1 MADPPPAAPTAAAAP
16 VPVIIDTD
24 PGVDDALAI
33 LMALA
38 HPGFN
43 IIGITTTGG
52 NVPLARA
59 TRNALALL
67 EYAGRGDIPVHRG
80 AARPLAVSPAAGRY
94 PYAREVHSAAG
105 LTHPLPKP
113 TLAPADTP
121 AVPFLDE
128 TLTAMPGAVTIIAL
142 GPLTNLA
149 RLLRRRPAAL
159 SAAARIIIMGGAVN
173 TPGNITPHAE
183 FNFYSDPTAARLV
196 IESGIPITLIDL
208 AACRQ
213 VYFTRAESDRI
224 IPASDHTVPA
234 GDSIIPASRLG
245 QLAARLL
252 AGWFRKDPTRRRFH
266 LYDPLAVI
274 AAADPSPLSL
284 HPATI
289 AVDAPSVVDTPAAVD
304 DAGASADAALW
315 GRCRITNPTAG
326 PISIAAPDQVDAP
339 AALDAIRRLLSW
351 TDATAPCRKDS
362 SDA

>member
-1 MADPPPAAPTAAAAP
+1 MTPTAMADPPPAAAAP

-80 AARPLAVSPAAGRY
+80 AARPLAGSRTGRY

-113 TLAPADTP
+113 TLAAADTP
-121 AVPFLDE
+121 AVPFLAE

-159 SAAARIIIMGGAVN
+159 RAAARIIIMGGALD

-183 FNFYSDPTAARLV
+183 FNFYSDPAAARVVL
-196 IESGIPITLIDL
+196 ESGIPATLIDL

-213 VYFTRAESDRI
+213 VYFARAESDRI
-224 IPASDHTVPA
+224 AA
-234 GDSIIPASRLG
+234 GSRLG

-252 AGWFRKDPTRRRFH
+252 DGWFRKDPARQRFH

-274 AAADPSPLSL
+274 AAVDPSILSL

-289 AVDAPSVVDTPAAVD
+289 AVDD
-304 DAGASADAALW
+304 ASADAALW
-315 GRCRITNPTAG
+315 GRCRILNPAAG
-326 PISIAAPDQVDAP
+326 PVAIAAPEEMDAP

-351 TDATAPCRKDS
+351 TDTSAAACRDEIRRKDS

>member
-1 MADPPPAAPTAAAAP
+1 MADPPPAAPASAP

-80 AARPLAVSPAAGRY
+80 AARPLAVSPSPGRY

-113 TLAPADTP
+113 TLTPADAP
-121 AVPFLDE
+121 AVPFLDQ

-159 SAAARIIIMGGAVN
+159 SAAARIIVMGGAVN

-224 IPASDHTVPA
+224 V
-234 GDSIIPASRLG
+234 PASRLG

-252 AGWFRKDPTRRRFH
+252 AGWFRKDPTRQRFH

-274 AAADPSPLSL
+274 AAVDPSPLSL

-289 AVDAPSVVDTPAAVD
+289 AVDAPSVVDAPAA
-304 DAGASADAALW
+304 AGAAADAALW

-326 PISIAAPDQVDAP
+326 PIAIAAPDQMDAP
-339 AALDAIRRLLSW
+339 AALEAIRRLLSW
-351 TDATAPCRKDS
+351 TPAAAIRPEI
-362 SDA
+362 

>member
-1 MADPPPAAPTAAAAP
+1 MADLPPAVPAPAP
-16 VPVIIDTD
+16 IPVIIDTD

-80 AARPLAVSPAAGRY
+80 AARPLAVSPYAGRY

-105 LTHPLPKP
+105 LTYPLPKP

-128 TLTAMPGAVTIIAL
+128 TLSAMPGAVTIIAL

-149 RLLRRRPAAL
+149 RLLRRRPDAL
-159 SAAARIIIMGGAVN
+159 SAAARIIIMGGAVD
-173 TPGNITPHAE
+173 TPGNSTPHAE
-183 FNFYSDPTAARLV
+183 FNFYSDPMAARL
-196 IESGIPITLIDL
+196 IMESGIPATLIDL
-208 AACRQ
+208 APCRQ

-224 IPASDHTVPA
+224 VPE
-234 GDSIIPASRLG
+234 SRPG

-252 AGWFRKDPTRRRFH
+252 AGWFRKDPARQRFH

-274 AAADPSPLSL
+274 AAIAPALLSL

-289 AVDAPSVVDTPAAVD
+289 AVDD
-304 DAGASADAALW
+304 ASAAADALW
-315 GRCRITNPTAG
+315 GRCRIINPAAG
-326 PISIAAPDQVDAP
+326 PVAIAAPDGMDAP

-351 TDATAPCRKDS
+351 TGATASCRKDS

>member
-1 MADPPPAAPTAAAAP
+1 MADPPPAVPTAAP

-33 LMALA
+33 LMAVA

-80 AARPLAVSPAAGRY
+80 AARPLAVSPSAGRY

-105 LTHPLPKP
+105 LTYPLPKP
-113 TLAPADTP
+113 ALSAADTP

-149 RLLRRRPAAL
+149 RLLRRRPDAL
-159 SAAARIIIMGGAVN
+159 SAAARIIIMGGAVD
-173 TPGNITPHAE
+173 TPGNSTPHAE
-183 FNFYSDPTAARLV
+183 FNFYSDPAAARLI
-196 IESGIPITLIDL
+196 IESGIPATLIDL
-208 AACRQ
+208 APCRQ

-224 IPASDHTVPA
+224 VPE
-234 GDSIIPASRLG
+234 SRPG

-252 AGWFRKDPTRRRFH
+252 AGWFRKDPARQRFH

-274 AAADPSPLSL
+274 AAIAPALLSL

-289 AVDAPSVVDTPAAVD
+289 AVDDASTAAAAVD
-304 DAGASADAALW
+304 AAALW
-315 GRCRITNPTAG
+315 GRCRIINPAAG
-326 PISIAAPDQVDAP
+326 PVAIAAPEQMDAP

-351 TDATAPCRKDS
+351 TGATAPCRKDS

>member
-1 MADPPPAAPTAAAAP
+1 MADPSPPAAAAAAP

-43 IIGITTTGG
+43 VIGITTTGG

-80 AARPLAVSPAAGRY
+80 AARPLAGRY

-105 LTHPLPKP
+105 LTYPLPKP
-113 TLAPADTP
+113 TLVAADTP
-121 AVPFLDE
+121 AVPFLAD

-149 RLLRRRPAAL
+149 RLLRQRPAAL
-159 SAAARIIIMGGAVN
+159 PAAARIIIMGGAVD
-173 TPGNITPHAE
+173 TPGNITPHTE
-183 FNFYSDPTAARLV
+183 FNFYSDPAAARLV
-196 IESGIPITLIDL
+196 MESGIPATLIDL
-208 AACRQ
+208 AACRR
-213 VYFTRAESDRI
+213 VYFARDESERI
-224 IPASDHTVPA
+224 AA
-234 GDSIIPASRLG
+234 GSRLG

-252 AGWFRKDPTRRRFH
+252 AGWFRKDPARQRFH
-266 LYDPLAVI
+266 LYDPLAII
-274 AAADPSPLSL
+274 AAVDPSLLSL

-289 AVDAPSVVDTPAAVD
+289 AVD
-304 DAGASADAALW
+304 DAGNSADAALW
-315 GRCRITNPTAG
+315 GRCRILNPTVGPVAIADPGGDGRAG
-326 PISIAAPDQVDAP
+326 GPGFNPPP
-339 AALDAIRRLLSW
+339 AVLD
-351 TDATAPCRKDS
+351 
-362 SDA
+362 